1 MKLKIAILLLALLA
15 FATGCEDEAKSKIYD
30 AQACLDNLDETVPYT
45 DLRTAADACQNKLG
59 TVTTQEANTI
69 RCSARLLMGG
79 MTANRFA
86 KAADQ
91 MDGASN
97 EAALISV
104 LSLKGIGSSTADKQ
118 TDAKDLA
125 KSMFNA
131 CTNSGVPGLVYIAGL
146 SLTGTVMTNTVTL
159 NCNGNPNASLDECS
173 EDELI
178 TQADQIVS
186 DCQSGSC
193 EPESIGQ
200 AAVAISDAYCT
211 GDKAEEDICVD
222 IEAAITAG
230 GGNSSTIGEQLLNL
244 LANP

>member
-1 MKLKIAILLLALLA
+1 MKLKIALISLALLA
-15 FATGCEDEAKSKIYD
+15 FATGCEDDAKSKIYD

-45 DLRTAADACQNKLG
+45 QLRTAADACQNKLG
-59 TVTTQEANTI
+59 TVTSQEANTI

-91 MDGASN
+91 MDGASSN

-104 LSLKGIGSSTADKQ
+104 LSLKGIGSNTPEKQ
-118 TDAKDLA
+118 TDAKNLA

-146 SLTGTVMTNTVTL
+146 SLTGTVMTNSIAIGCGGGDMTQCTEEQLVT
-159 NCNGNPNASLDECS
+159 E
-173 EDELI
+173 
-178 TQADQIVS
+178 ADNIVNT
-186 DCQSGSC
+186 CISGSC

-211 GDKAEEDICVD
+211 GDKAKEEICTD
-222 IEAAITAG
+222 IEAAIQAG
-230 GGNSSTIGEQLLNL
+230 GGNSSSIGEQLLNL
-244 LANP
+244 LKNT

>member
-1 MKLKIAILLLALLA
+1 MKLKIAILLLALTALI
-15 FATGCEDEAKSKIYD
+15 TGCEDDAKSKIFD
-30 AQACLDNLDETVPYT
+30 AQACLDNLDENVGYEQ
-45 DLRTAADACQNKLG
+45 LRTAADACQNKLG
-59 TVTTQEANTI
+59 TVTSQEANTI

-91 MDGASN
+91 MDGSSSN

-104 LSLKGIGSSTADKQ
+104 LSLRGVGGTTPERQ

-146 SLTGTVMTNTVTL
+146 SLTGTVMTNSIAVGCGGGDMTQ
-159 NCNGNPNASLDECS
+159 CNEQ
-173 EDELI
+173 ELI
-178 TQADQIVS
+178 NEADNIVS
-186 DCQSGSC
+186 ACQSGGC

-211 GDKAEEDICVD
+211 GDKAEEEICTD
-222 IEAAITAG
+222 IEAAISAG

-244 LANP
+244 LATP

>member
-1 MKLKIAILLLALLA
+1 MKLKIAILSLALLA

-45 DLRTAADACQNKLG
+45 QLRTAADACQNKLG

-91 MDGASN
+91 MDGATSN

-104 LSLKGIGSSTADKQ
+104 LSLKGIGSNTSEKQ

-146 SLTGTVMTNTVTL
+146 SLTGTVMTNSITIGCGGGDMTQCTESELVT
-159 NCNGNPNASLDECS
+159 E
-173 EDELI
+173 
-178 TQADQIVS
+178 ADTIVS
-186 DCQSGSC
+186 DCISGSC

-211 GDKAEEDICVD
+211 GDKAKEEICVD
-222 IEAAITAG
+222 IDAAITAG
-230 GGNSSTIGEQLLNL
+230 GGNSSTIGQQLLNL